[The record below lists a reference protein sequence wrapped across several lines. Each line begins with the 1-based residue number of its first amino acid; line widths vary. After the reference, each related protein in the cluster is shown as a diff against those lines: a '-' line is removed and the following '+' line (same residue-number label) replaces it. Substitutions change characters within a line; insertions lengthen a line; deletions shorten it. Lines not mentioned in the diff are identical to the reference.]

1 MTAAP
6 TPSTRRLCA
15 LLAVLGLTAL
25 MGITVK
31 LVQSGPPTGHFIEY
45 AMPHAD
51 EAPTAIAAAA
61 DGSIWFTIDRA
72 DALGRWREGRIERV
86 PTPRRNF
93 EPLGLAVAADGSA
106 WYTDIAAGAVVHLA
120 PSGEASPYTL
130 DSPITRLGRLAVAP
144 DGSVWFADA
153 TGWGITQLQ
162 NGTFK
167 RHAGVAADE
176 GPYGI
181 AVSAD
186 GVVWASLQ
194 RGGKLVR
201 IDPDGTTAS
210 LDLPRRGAVPT
221 DLAVGADGSVWF
233 LQFRANRL
241 GQLKEGKFYEFE
253 VGQENVGLSGLAAA
267 PDGTVWF
274 GMVRTSS
281 LGRLRNGKL
290 TTIRLPRANA
300 RPYSIAVDP
309 SGNVWY
315 ADLSGYI
322 GMLPARYADLP

>member
-1 MTAAP
+1 MAAR
-6 TPSTRRLCA
+6 TPSPRRLWA
-15 LLAVLGLTAL
+15 LLAVLGFAAFLGLA
-25 MGITVK
+25 VK
-31 LVQSGPPTGHFIEY
+31 LMQTEPPLRRFIEY
-45 AMPHAD
+45 AMPHAE

-93 EPLGLAVAADGSA
+93 EPLGLAVGSDGSA
-106 WYTDIAAGAVVHLA
+106 WYTDTAAGAVVQLA

-144 DGSVWFADA
+144 DGSVWFTDA

-162 NGTFK
+162 NGAFK
-167 RHAGVAADE
+167 RHASVAADE

-181 AVSAD
+181 AVSAA

-194 RGGKLVR
+194 RSGKLLR

-267 PDGTVWF
+267 PDGTIWF

-281 LGRLRNGKL
+281 LGRLDNGKL
-290 TTIRLPRANA
+290 TTIRLPRTNA
-300 RPYSIAVDP
+300 RTYSIAIDP
-309 SGNVWY
+309 TGNVWY
-315 ADLSGYI
+315 ADLSGYV
-322 GMLPARYADLP
+322 GMLPANAAHLP

>member
-1 MTAAP
+1 MAMAIAVGLAMLIGSAGYWLRGKPAP
-6 TPSTRRLCA
+6 ARF
-15 LLAVLGLTAL
+15 V
-25 MGITVK
+25 
-31 LVQSGPPTGHFIEY
+31 EY
-45 AMPHAD
+45 AMANPQ
-51 EAPTAIAAAA
+51 EAPMAIAAGA
-61 DGSIWFTIDRA
+61 DGSIWFTIDHA
-72 DALGRWREGRIERV
+72 DSIGRLRGGRIEWL
-86 PTPRRNF
+86 PTPGRNV
-93 EPLGLAVAADGSA
+93 EPLGLAVATDGSA